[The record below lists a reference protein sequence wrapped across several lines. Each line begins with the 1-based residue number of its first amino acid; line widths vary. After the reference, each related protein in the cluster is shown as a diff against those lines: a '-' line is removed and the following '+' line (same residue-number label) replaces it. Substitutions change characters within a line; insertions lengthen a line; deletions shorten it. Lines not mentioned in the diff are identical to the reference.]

1 MKIPIFL
8 FAALLLGA
16 PLAAQT
22 PTNVPL
28 GTVRAVGS
36 SHSTTPDGIQSFGST
51 SLHSPSGQ
59 WYAEDSY
66 FGLDCPDGFSNVDVV
81 LNEPGLWEVWHGY
94 GYAAP
99 QSAST
104 WQQLDEY
111 LQVGPAANQAPSI
124 VWTATPGNAATAQA
138 YTVSA
143 RGHDDDG
150 NLTQVNI
157 WKNGQPFSFAGGGN
171 GTDGDSSN
179 PSTDT
184 GSQTITFTAQA
195 VDAAGATSPVIT
207 QVVTINAPVNT
218 PPTVTLLSPAGQTIT
233 AGTTLTITG
242 HATDPD
248 GNITAHNLD
257 IQRPAGD
264 WNFQGGF
271 AAGAPYQGGPV
282 GSGADSTRSAN
293 FTFTDVGTYQ
303 VRSAANDGSGWVQS
317 ATSTITVVAPP
328 PVQYSFVTTA
338 GSGGTV
344 SPGGIYNA
352 GTVVTV
358 SATPDSTHDFTG
370 WSGDAAGTSNP
381 VGLTLDRN
389 KSVQA
394 NFALKLFGLTT
405 SATTGGTVTPGGSY
419 PYGTSVTISAAPDA
433 THRFIGWAGDASGSV
448 TSILVTLTG
457 PLNVQAVFII
467 KTAQT
472 ITFASP
478 GNQPVGAPA
487 FTLDGSASSGL
498 PVTYVVLSGPATIT
512 GNQLQLTGPGSVTV
526 QVSQPGDATYLPAAN
541 VIQTFNAVA
550 AAFVK
555 YRPTSRTLF
564 QTNATTGTTPFVLE
578 KP

>member
-1 MKIPIFL
+1 MKILPFL
-8 FAALLLGA
+8 IAFLGLLPSA
-16 PLAAQT
+16 RAQ
-22 PTNVPL
+22 
-28 GTVRAVGS
+28 
-36 SHSTTPDGIQSFGST
+36 D
-51 SLHSPSGQ
+51 
-59 WYAEDSY
+59 
-66 FGLDCPDGFSNVDVV
+66 
-81 LNEPGLWEVWHGY
+81 Y
-94 GYAAP
+94 GP
-99 QSAST
+99 F
-104 WQQLDEY
+104 
-111 LQVGPAANQAPSI
+111 QVGPNGGSVTFEVLTDTGRLLLDPVSTGGGTGGRNYSYMTGANGAWIQTGLGGEYVNFSGISGSTHVATLYYWVSLSEDGSWGYLDTLLVYVNVASPLSYTLTASANGSGS
-124 VWTATPGNAATAQA
+124 VNGGGTYPAGTTVTVSATPGVG
-138 YTVSA
+138 YY
-143 RGHDDDG
+143 
-150 NLTQVNI
+150 
-157 WKNGQPFSFAGGGN
+157 FAGWQGALSGAV
-171 GTDGDSSN
+171 N
-179 PSTDT
+179 PA
-184 GSQTITFTAQA
+184 TITLDADMSVTAVFQ
-195 VDAAGATSPVIT
+195 PI
-207 QVVTINAPVNT
+207 PNT
-218 PPTVTLLSPAGQTIT
+218 PPTVTLAAPGGQTVT
-233 AGTTLTITG
+233 AGTTLTIAS

-271 AAGAPYQGGPV
+271 ATGAPYQGGPV

-317 ATSTITVVAPP
+317 ATSAITVVAPP

-344 SPGGIYNA
+344 SPGGTYNA

-457 PLNVQAVFII
+457 PLNVQAVFTI

-478 GNQPVGAPA
+478 GNQPVGSPSL
-487 FTLDGSASSGL
+487 TLGGSASSGL
-498 PVTYVVLSGPATIT
+498 PVTYTVLSGPATIV
-512 GNQLQLTGPGSVTV
+512 GNQLQITGPGAIAV
-526 QVSQPGDATYLPAAN
+526 QASQPGDATYLSAAN
-541 VIQTFNAVA
+541 IIQTFNAVA
-550 AAFVK
+550 AAFLK
-555 YRPTSRTLF
+555 YRSAGRTLL
-564 QTNATTGTTPFVLE
+564 QANATPGAVPFVLE
-578 KP
+578 NP